1 MQLRDLVAAL
11 ADGRAWSG
19 SELARRFGVTRA
31 AVWKRLD
38 ELREAGLPLKAAAG
52 RGYSL
57 ELPLELLDADAI
69 RAVLPEPL
77 RTRYADIA
85 VHWDIDSTSSE
96 LLRTASTRG
105 DLAVCLAEQQ
115 SAGRGRRGRR
125 WQSPPLC
132 NIYLSLLKRFDRGMG
147 NLAGLSLAVGVAVA
161 RALEQCGAP
170 PLGLKWPNDVLA
182 GDAKLAGILV
192 ELGGEFLGPCHAVIG
207 VGVNLYLPVAVRE
220 AIDQPV
226 ADLAGICSPL
236 PSRNAVVAA
245 LLGELACV
253 LDRFAA
259 EGFGALREEFERR
272 DRLRERALVLSDANG
287 LRQGIGAGV
296 DARGALLVRQGD
308 TIASFDSAE
317 VTMSE
322 VTVRQA

>member
-1 MQLRDLVAAL
+1 MQARDLVAAL
-11 ADGRAWSG
+11 ADGSSWSG

-38 ELREAGLPLKAAAG
+38 ELRQAGLPLVAVPG
-52 RGYSL
+52 QGYRL
-57 ELPLELLDADAI
+57 ELPLALLDADAI
-69 RAVLPEPL
+69 RAALPLLL
-77 RTRYADIA
+77 RPRFADIA
-85 VHWDIDSTSSE
+85 VHWEIDSTSSE
-96 LLRTASTRG
+96 LLRGASAHR

-115 SAGRGRRGRR
+115 SAGRGRRGRQ

-132 NIYLSLLKRFDRGMG
+132 NVYLSLLKRFDRGMG
-147 NLAGLSLAVGVAVA
+147 SLAGLSLAVGVAVA
-161 RALEQCGAP
+161 SALERCGAP

-207 VGVNLYLPVAVRE
+207 IGVNLYLPAAVRE

-226 ADLAGICSPL
+226 ADLAGLCVPV

-245 LLGELACV
+245 LLTELATT
-253 LDRFAA
+253 LDAFAA
-259 EGFGALREEFERR
+259 EGFDVLRAAFERR
-272 DRLRERALVLSDANG
+272 DRLRGRPVALSGADGV
-287 LRQGIGAGV
+287 RHGIGAGV
-296 DARGALLVRQGD
+296 DARGALLLCAGD
-308 TIASFDSAE
+308 TIVSVDSA
-317 VTMSE
+317 E

>member
-1 MQLRDLVAAL
+1 MQTRELVAAL
-11 ADGRAWSG
+11 ADGHGWSG

-38 ELREAGLPLKAAAG
+38 ELRQAGLPLAATAG
-52 RGYSL
+52 RGYRL
-57 ELPLELLDADAI
+57 EVPLELLDAAAI
-69 RAVLPEPL
+69 RAALPDESRARFSDL
-77 RTRYADIA
+77 A

-96 LLRTASTRG
+96 LMRNASARS

-132 NIYLSLLKRFDRGMG
+132 NVYLSVLKRFDRGMG
-147 NLAGLSLAVGVAVA
+147 SLAGLSLAVGVAVA
-161 RALEQCGAP
+161 GALERSGAP
-170 PLGLKWPNDVLA
+170 ALNLKWPNDVLA

-207 VGVNLYLPVAVRE
+207 IGVNVYLPAAVRE

-226 ADLAGICSPL
+226 ADLAGICAPL

-245 LLGELACV
+245 LLGELART
-253 LDRFAA
+253 LDAFAA
-259 EGFGALREEFERR
+259 GGFALLREDFERR
-272 DRLRERALVLSDANG
+272 DRLRGRELVLTDADG
-287 LRQGIGAGV
+287 LRLGIGAGV
-296 DARGALLVRQGD
+296 DVRGALLLRQGD
-308 TIASFDSAE
+308 NIVSFDSAE
-317 VTMSE
+317 VT
-322 VTVRQA
+322 VRQA